1 MDENDKRLER
11 RIKQAMANLNA
22 YCTIR
27 DPGFRLQQ
35 EEVTAKPCVRLSPW
49 HPGRCVLYRSLDGYD
64 HMAANRFTH
73 SVAELDR
80 AAHIANRAIGRAM
93 RC

>member
-1 MDENDKRLER
+1 MNEKKREPMIIPVRYLTRSELDVVAR
-11 RIKQAMANLNA
+11 REWNRVDRAM
-22 YCTIR
+22 
-27 DPGFRLQQ
+27 
-35 EEVTAKPCVRLSPW
+35 AKPCVRLSPW

-80 AAHIANRAIGRAM
+80 AAHIANRAIARAM
-93 RC
+93 TC